1 MAMPLL
7 FDKLL
12 TQLAMPLGAA
22 AVLLLLALLA
32 GLLGRRRIG
41 AGLLGCGLAWL
52 LLWSTPVISDAVRL
66 GLERQYPMVPAEAL
80 PEAAVIVVLG
90 GGLDPGP
97 PTSLYPNLN
106 SAADRYWHAA
116 RLYHAGRAPRVLIS
130 GGRMP
135 WMPGVRGEAEMVG
148 VFLRDL
154 GVPAEAIV
162 LESRSASTREN
173 ALYSAAWLAEHAPDG
188 AVLLV
193 TSALHMPRALATFER
208 AGIKATPAATD
219 FEIMPR
225 SASRTPLDVLPS
237 AAALEASSRAIKEW
251 LGLWVYRWRG
261 WA

>member
-1 MAMPLL
+1 MPLL
-7 FDKLL
+7 LDKVF

-22 AVLLLLALLA
+22 AALLVLALLA
-32 GLLGRRRIG
+32 WLLGLRRSG
-41 AGLLGCGLAWL
+41 AGLLACGLGWL
-52 LLWSTPVISDAVRL
+52 LLWSSPVVSDAVRL
-66 GLERQYPMVPAEAL
+66 GLERQHPMVLAASL

-97 PTSLYPNLN
+97 PEWLYPNLN

-116 RLYHAGRAPRVLIS
+116 RLYHAGRAPQLLVS

-135 WMPGVRGEAEMVG
+135 WMDGVRSEAEMIRG
-148 VFLRDL
+148 FLHDL

-173 ALYSAAWLAEHAPDG
+173 ALYSAAWLAEHAPG
-188 AVLLV
+188 ETVLLV
-193 TSALHMPRALATFER
+193 TSALHMPRALASFER
-208 AGIKATPAATD
+208 LGIPAIAAATD

-225 SASRTPLDVLPS
+225 GAPRTLLDVLPS
-237 AAALEASSRAIKEW
+237 ATALSGSSRAIKEW
-251 LGLWVYRWRG
+251 LGLWVYRWRD